1 MWVTTHINGADRDEA
16 GEIPRYRLV
25 ADALR
30 QDIQN
35 GVPAPGEGLPKQE
48 QLMRRFRCGRGTVQ
62 KALQLLRD
70 EQLLEEG
77 VPGRGARVARQA
89 AIGRPLV
96 HYVSRAFEAPHVS
109 LDVWSLHTEELS
121 RAVQQQAEL
130 IRLGD
135 RAAPRSIRV
144 RVLVPDLDT
153 HHPYP
158 RHLDDPDDMRPLRR
172 LRRVIRM
179 YAEALHHSLTQ
190 LAEEGTVGSVS
201 VEIRGLPTVPGEK
214 RYLINGTQMLT
225 GYYFLR
231 KTRILVDAASIEVL
245 ELHSDTL
252 FPATLEGNGARP
264 LERAEFQQVQAWF
277 DSRWETV
284 ATPLRPLDE

>member
-1 MWVTTHINGADRDEA
+1 MTTHINGADREDA

-77 VPGRGARVARQA
+77 VSGRGARVARQA

-135 RAAPRSIRV
+135 RAAPRSVRV

-158 RHLDDPDDMRPLRR
+158 RHLDDPGDLRPLRR

>member
-1 MWVTTHINGADRDEA
+1 MTIHTSGADRGQA
-16 GEIPRYRLV
+16 GENPRYRLV

-35 GVPAPGEGLPKQE
+35 GVPAPGEALPTQQ
-48 QLMRRFRCGRGTVQ
+48 QLMRRFGCSRGTVQ
-62 KALQLLRD
+62 TALQLLR
-70 EQLLEEG
+70 EEGLLEAG
-77 VPGRGARVARQA
+77 VSGRGARVARQA

-121 RAVQQQAEL
+121 RVVQEQAEL

-135 RAAPRSIRV
+135 RPAPQSIRV

-158 RHLDDPDDMRPLRR
+158 RHVEDPLDLRPLRR
-172 LRRVIRM
+172 LRRVVRM

-190 LAEEGTVGSVS
+190 LAEEGKVASVS

-225 GYYFLR
+225 GYYSLR
-231 KTRILVDAASIEVL
+231 TTRILVDDASIEVL

-252 FPATLEGNGARP
+252 FPAALEGNGARS

-277 DSRWETV
+277 NSRWDMV
-284 ATPLRPLDE
+284 AQPLRLLDD

>member
-1 MWVTTHINGADRDEA
+1 
-16 GEIPRYRLV
+16 
-25 ADALR
+25 
-30 QDIQN
+30 
-35 GVPAPGEGLPKQE
+35 
-48 QLMRRFRCGRGTVQ
+48 MRRFDVGRGTVQ

-70 EQLLEEG
+70 EGLLEEG
-77 VPGRGARVARQA
+77 VRGRGAVVARQA

-96 HYVSRAFEAPHVS
+96 YYISRAFEAPHVS

-135 RAAPRSIRV
+135 RPAPRSVRV

-158 RHLDDPDDMRPLRR
+158 RHLDDPSDLRPLRR

-179 YAEALHHSLTQ
+179 YTEALHHSLTQ

-201 VEIRGLPTVPGEK
+201 VEIRSLPTVPGEK
-214 RYLINGTQMLT
+214 RYLINGSQMLT

-231 KTRILVDAASIEVL
+231 RTRILVDAEAIEVL

-252 FPATLEGNGARP
+252 FPATLEGNGARS
-264 LERAEFQQVQAWF
+264 LERAEFQQVQTWF
-277 DSRWETV
+277 DSRWEMV
-284 ATPLRPLDE
+284 ATALPLDE

>member
-1 MWVTTHINGADRDEA
+1 MTTHTSGADRDA
-16 GEIPRYRLV
+16 TGETPRYRSV

-30 QDIQN
+30 QDVQN
-35 GVPAPGEGLPKQE
+35 GVPAPGDALPKQD

-62 KALQLLRD
+62 KALQLLR
-70 EQLLEEG
+70 EEGLLEAG

-96 HYVSRAFEAPHVS
+96 HYVSRAFDAPHVS

-135 RAAPRSIRV
+135 RAAPQSIRV

-158 RHLDDPDDMRPLRR
+158 RHVDDPSDLRPLRR
-172 LRRVIRM
+172 LRRVVRM

-190 LAEEGTVGSVS
+190 LAEEGSVGSVS

-231 KTRILVDAASIEVL
+231 TTRILVDAASVEVL

-252 FPATLEGNGARP
+252 FPATLEGNGARS
-264 LERAEFQQVQAWF
+264 LERAELQQVQAWF
-277 DSRWETV
+277 NSRWDMV
-284 ATPLRPLDE
+284 AQPLRLLDE

>member
-1 MWVTTHINGADRDEA
+1 MTTHINGADRYEA

-77 VPGRGARVARQA
+77 VSGRGARVARQA

-135 RAAPRSIRV
+135 RAAPRSVRV

>member
-1 MWVTTHINGADRDEA
+1 MTTHTTGTDRDDV
-16 GEIPRYRLV
+16 GEIPRYRTV

-35 GVPAPGEGLPKQE
+35 GVPAPGDALPKQE

-62 KALQLLRD
+62 KALQLLRA
-70 EQLLEEG
+70 EQLLEDG
-77 VPGRGARVARQA
+77 VSGRGARVARQA

-96 HYVSRAFEAPHVS
+96 YYVSRAFEARHVS

-135 RAAPRSIRV
+135 RAAPESVRV

-153 HHPYP
+153 DHPYP
-158 RHLDDPDDMRPLRR
+158 RALDDPLDPRPLRR

-190 LAEEGTVGSVS
+190 LAEEGTVGTVS
-201 VEIRGLPTVPGEK
+201 VEIRSLPTVPGEK

-231 KTRILVDAASIEVL
+231 RTRILVDAESIEVV

-252 FPATLEGNGARP
+252 FPATLEGNGARS
-264 LERAEFQQVQAWF
+264 LERAEFEQVQAWF
-277 DSRWETV
+277 DSRWEMV
-284 ATPLRPLDE
+284 ATTLPLDE